1 MGGKKVILVIQHK
14 VQNNKIFLKRSPKF
28 KTLHCFSGFLRIY
41 YPTLANYQTFLSHVK
56 IILLVAKAKNRVI
69 GKDNQLVWKLSA
81 DLKRFKHLTTG
92 HYLLMGRKT
101 FESLGR
107 PLPNRTHLIVTRNLN
122 FKAPEGHF
130 VFHSVEEA
138 LIFCTKRQLEKLFV
152 IGGGEIYK
160 EALPLCDFLEITE
173 VEASPEGDTFFP
185 ELDTAIWK
193 EKERE
198 EFPADQTNE
207 YPYAFVTYEKR

>member
-1 MGGKKVILVIQHK
+1 MKL
-14 VQNNKIFLKRSPKF
+14 
-28 KTLHCFSGFLRIY
+28 
-41 YPTLANYQTFLSHVK
+41 
-56 IILLVAKAKNRVI
+56 ILLVAKAKNQVI

-81 DLKRFKHLTTG
+81 DLKRFKNLTTG

-107 PLPNRTHLIVTRNLN
+107 PLPNRTHLIITRNPE
-122 FKAPEGHF
+122 FKAPEGHYA
-130 VFHSVEEA
+130 FHSVEDA

-160 EALPLCDFLEITE
+160 EALLLCDVLEITE

-185 ELDTAIWK
+185 NLDTAIWK

-198 EFPADQTNE
+198 EFAADETNE
-207 YPYAFVTYEKR
+207 FPYAFVTYEKR

>member
-1 MGGKKVILVIQHK
+1 M
-14 VQNNKIFLKRSPKF
+14 
-28 KTLHCFSGFLRIY
+28 
-41 YPTLANYQTFLSHVK
+41 K
-56 IILLVAKAKNRVI
+56 IILLVAKAKNQVI

-107 PLPNRTHLIVTRNLN
+107 PLPNRTHLIITRNAE
-122 FKAPEGHF
+122 FEAPEGHYA
-130 VFHSVEEA
+130 FHSVEEA
-138 LIFCTKRQLEKLFV
+138 LIFCTKRQLDKLFV

-160 EALPLCDFLEITE
+160 EALPLCDVLEITE
-173 VEASPEGDTFFP
+173 VEANPEGDTFFP
-185 ELDTAIWK
+185 ELDFSIWK

-198 EFPADQTNE
+198 DFLADETNE

>member
-1 MGGKKVILVIQHK
+1 M
-14 VQNNKIFLKRSPKF
+14 
-28 KTLHCFSGFLRIY
+28 
-41 YPTLANYQTFLSHVK
+41 K
-56 IILLVAKAKNRVI
+56 IILLVAKAKNQVI

-81 DLKRFKHLTTG
+81 DLKRFKNLTTG

-107 PLPNRTHLIVTRNLN
+107 PLPNRTHLIITRNAE
-122 FKAPEGHF
+122 FEAPEGHYA
-130 VFHSVEEA
+130 FHSVEEA

-160 EALPLCDFLEITE
+160 EALPLCDVLEITE
-173 VEASPEGDTFFP
+173 VEANPEGDTFFP
-185 ELDTAIWK
+185 ELDFSIWK

-198 EFPADQTNE
+198 DFSADETNE

>member
-1 MGGKKVILVIQHK
+1 
-14 VQNNKIFLKRSPKF
+14 
-28 KTLHCFSGFLRIY
+28 
-41 YPTLANYQTFLSHVK
+41 VK
-56 IILLVAKAKNRVI
+56 IILLVAKAKNQVI

-107 PLPNRTHLIVTRNLN
+107 PLPNRTHLIITRNAE
-122 FKAPEGHF
+122 FEAPEGHYA
-130 VFHSVEEA
+130 FHSVEEA
-138 LIFCTKRQLEKLFV
+138 LIFCTKRQLDKLFV

-160 EALPLCDFLEITE
+160 EALPLCDVLEITE
-173 VEASPEGDTFFP
+173 VEANPEGDTFFP
-185 ELDTAIWK
+185 ELDFSIWK

-198 EFPADQTNE
+198 DFLADETNE

>member
-1 MGGKKVILVIQHK
+1 M
-14 VQNNKIFLKRSPKF
+14 
-28 KTLHCFSGFLRIY
+28 
-41 YPTLANYQTFLSHVK
+41 K
-56 IILLVAKAKNRVI
+56 IILLVAKAKNQVI

-81 DLKRFKHLTTG
+81 DLKRFKNLTTG

-107 PLPNRTHLIVTRNLN
+107 PLPNRTHLIITRNPE
-122 FKAPEGHF
+122 FEAPEGHYA
-130 VFHSVEEA
+130 FHSVEEA
-138 LIFCTKRQLEKLFV
+138 LIFCTKRQLDKLFV

-160 EALPLCDFLEITE
+160 EALPLCDVLEITE
-173 VEASPEGDTFFP
+173 VDANPEGDTFFP
-185 ELDTAIWK
+185 ELDFSIWK

-198 EFPADQTNE
+198 DFSADETNE

>member
-1 MGGKKVILVIQHK
+1 M
-14 VQNNKIFLKRSPKF
+14 
-28 KTLHCFSGFLRIY
+28 
-41 YPTLANYQTFLSHVK
+41 K
-56 IILLVAKAKNRVI
+56 IILLVAKAKNQVI

-81 DLKRFKHLTTG
+81 DLKRFKNLTTG

-107 PLPNRTHLIVTRNLN
+107 PLPNRTHLIITRNAE
-122 FKAPEGHF
+122 FEAPEGHYA
-130 VFHSVEEA
+130 FHSVEEA
-138 LIFCTKRQLEKLFV
+138 LIFCTKRQLDKLFV

-160 EALPLCDFLEITE
+160 EALPLCDVLEITE
-173 VEASPEGDTFFP
+173 VEANPEGDTFFP
-185 ELDTAIWK
+185 ELDFSIWK

-198 EFPADQTNE
+198 DFLADETNE

>member
-1 MGGKKVILVIQHK
+1 MFLGFQFTNIL
-14 VQNNKIFLKRSPKF
+14 
-28 KTLHCFSGFLRIY
+28 
-41 YPTLANYQTFLSHVK
+41 PTGNFNSNIRLVK

-107 PLPNRTHLIVTRNLN
+107 PLPNRTHLIITRNTA
-122 FKAPEGHF
+122 FEAPDGHF

-160 EALPLCDFLEITE
+160 EALPLCDALEITE
-173 VEASPEGDTFFP
+173 VDASPEGDTFFP
-185 ELDTAIWK
+185 ELDPNQWI
-193 EKERE
+193 EKDRE
-198 EFPADQTNE
+198 EFPADESNE
-207 YPYAFVTYEKR
+207 YPYAFVSYEKR